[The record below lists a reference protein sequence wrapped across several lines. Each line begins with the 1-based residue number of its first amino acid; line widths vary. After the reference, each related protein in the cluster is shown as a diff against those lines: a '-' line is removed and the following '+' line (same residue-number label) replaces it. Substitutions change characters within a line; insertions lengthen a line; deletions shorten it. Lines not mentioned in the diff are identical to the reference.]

1 MRVQVAVWLAIE
13 QLQPVPDA
21 AVGVSPVGTVS
32 VTVTVVPSVA
42 VPPPL
47 VTASAKLPV
56 PPRIIVAALAVLA
69 TVRSTGA
76 AVAIVTSPVA
86 AEPSPPPLTLPV
98 LVIDAAAFPA
108 TSTLIVMSG

>member
-1 MRVQVAVWLAIE
+1 MQVTVWLAME

-21 AVGVSPVGTVS
+21 AVGVSPVGRVS

-47 VTASAKLPV
+47 VTARAKLPV
-56 PPRIIVAALAVLA
+56 PPRMRVAALAVLA
-69 TVRSTGA
+69 RVRLTGA
-76 AVAIVTSPVA
+76 TVAIVTSPVA